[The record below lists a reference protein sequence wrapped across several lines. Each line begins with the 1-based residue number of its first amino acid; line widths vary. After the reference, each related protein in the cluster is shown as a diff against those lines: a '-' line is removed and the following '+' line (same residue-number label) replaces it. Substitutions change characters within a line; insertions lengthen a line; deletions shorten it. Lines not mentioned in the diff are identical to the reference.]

1 LSDDLV
7 DDFGGEKGF
16 QREKV
21 GFHCSQDHYYS
32 EKADV
37 SLMIFEQSLERAY
50 GVRDVGL
57 GSNVLDVA
65 EDGFRD
71 AHLCLATDLGLSYYR
86 EGAMAV
92 VCNASEMQSL
102 EAAEPSAPHD
112 D

>member
-1 LSDDLV
+1 
-7 DDFGGEKGF
+7 
-16 QREKV
+16 
-21 GFHCSQDHYYS
+21 
-32 EKADV
+32 
-37 SLMIFEQSLERAY
+37 MILEQSLEHAY

-65 EDGFRD
+65 EDRFRD
-71 AHLCLATDLGLSYYR
+71 AHLCLATDLRLSYYR

-92 VCNASEMQSL
+92 VCNASKMQSL